1 MKISHL
7 HHTTQEDALQAIQGL
22 FPGLLQG
29 YGDQISDLQ
38 HSQDGNSISFSFRLR
53 GSHIEGTVEVTEGL
67 VIVEAELPLIARPF
81 EKQISLA
88 VSRKLHELLP
98 SEPR

>member
-22 FPGLLQG
+22 FPGLLQE
-29 YGDQISDLQ
+29 YGDQIRDLQ
-38 HSQDGNSISFSFRLR
+38 HSQDGNSISFSFRLK
-53 GSHIEGTVEVTEGL
+53 GLQIKGTVEVTEDL
-67 VIVEAELPLIARPF
+67 VVLEAELPLIARPF

-88 VSRKLHELLP
+88 VSRKLRELLP
-98 SEPR
+98 SGPR